1 MFRER
6 WTVAW
11 RRTAQNAGLPGTRFH
26 DLRYAYASRL
36 INAGCSVK
44 AVQSALGRERAST
57 TLDTYGHL
65 WPGDEDRVRAAL
77 SGLLNARVSP
87 ACHEDVGS

>member
-11 RRTAQNAGLPGTRFH
+11 RRTAQNARLEGMRFH
-26 DLRYAYASRL
+26 DLRHAFASRL
-36 INAGCSVK
+36 IDAGCSVK
-44 AVQSALGRERAST
+44 AVQSALGLERAST

-65 WPGDEDRVRAAL
+65 WPGDEDRVRPAL
-77 SGLLNARVSP
+77 TGLLSCPVSP
-87 ACHEDVGS
+87 VCHDGVGE

>member
-26 DLRYAYASRL
+26 DLRRAFASRL

-44 AVQSALGRERAST
+44 QSALGHERAST

-77 SGLLNARVSP
+77 SDLLDARVSP